1 MHYSK
6 KIFLALFSMTLIVGC
21 GSQDSNDEK
30 AFNLALESIGGADMI
45 QSLDEYLI
53 KSERDEYIM
62 GQGPEPGKGMML
74 LAAPTTNVS
83 HKLSQNAIRVDLI
96 TTLAAREGGYI
107 TREVNTLLVGDE
119 GYLSEDDPMGI
130 VKEKDKVL
138 TPDKAAAAMKTERLL
153 NPHLLINEVLNDSSL
168 LVDVDASSADKN
180 EGWRYKENEVFPVTV
195 DRLRQTGL
203 RTLVANKEW
212 EQQASQ
218 KEFFPKMINK
228 TLIEPDWLDKW
239 KANTE
244 IDENDYLTF
253 SIKDKVY
260 PITFYVNKD
269 SGLIAKIST
278 MEWDVVYGDIEIE
291 VKFDNWDFSQ
301 EIPFPMTVRMSQGGA
316 PRWEIRRDSV
326 EIDPGFSED
335 HFDQPPGLKYIHNE
349 SFAQRGWEISQT
361 MRMFTLSGAYRPE
374 LKWTALADGIHY
386 LSALPL
392 DGIYTLIVEQENG
405 VVVIEP
411 GMNDLKGEEVAKW
424 IYANIPNKPITHII
438 PTHHHNDHGA
448 GIRPYIAEGAD
459 LVVHESA
466 VDFYQAQINRPK
478 SSVVIDA
485 LDRLDDRNNEVIT
498 GVSPDE
504 PYVIDDPE
512 RPVIVYPVLNGH
524 TEDMTVALIGNVNML
539 YAGDLYVSGV
549 ARDKRSGTKRGPNVV
564 PYHSAISLNEAIK
577 EFNIPADILLGS
589 HDVEPVSYQD
599 LIDYITD

>member
-45 QSLDEYLI
+45 QGLDEYLI

-107 TREVNTLLVGDE
+107 TREINTLLVGDE

-326 EIDPGFSED
+326 EINPGFSED

>member
-107 TREVNTLLVGDE
+107 TREVNTLLIGDE

-153 NPHLLINEVLNDSSL
+153 NPHLLINEVLNNSSL

-326 EIDPGFSED
+326 EINPGFSED

-349 SFAQRGWEISQT
+349 SFAHRGWEISQT

-466 VDFYQAQINRPK
+466 VDFYRAQIDRPK

-524 TEDMTVALIGNVNML
+524 TEDMTVALIGNANML

>member
-1 MHYSK
+1 MNHSK
-6 KIFLALFSMTLIVGC
+6 KIFILVFLLTFIIGC
-21 GSQDSNDEK
+21 GTKEPGQKE
-30 AFNLALESIGGADMI
+30 AFDLAVQSLGGEDLI
-45 QSLDEYLI
+45 ENLDEYLI

-83 HKLSQNAIRVDLI
+83 HKLSQKAIRVDLI
-96 TTLAAREGGYI
+96 TTLAAREGGYL
-107 TREVNTLLVGDE
+107 TREVNTLLLGNE

-138 TPDKAAAAMKTERLL
+138 SPDKAAAAIKTERLL
-153 NPHLLINEVLNDSSL
+153 NPHLLINEVLNDLSL
-168 LVDVDASSADKN
+168 LIGDEIPNQNK
-180 EGWRYKENEVFPVTV
+180 GWRYREDEVFPVTV
-195 DRLRQTGL
+195 DRLRQSGL
-203 RTLVANKEW
+203 RTLVANEEW
-212 EQQASQ
+212 EERASK

-228 TLIEPDWLDKW
+228 TLIEPDWFKNW
-239 KANTE
+239 KQNTVINE
-244 IDENDYLTF
+244 QEYLTF

-260 PITFYVNKD
+260 PITFFVNKE
-269 SGLIAKIST
+269 SGLIDKIST

-291 VKFDNWDFSQ
+291 VRFDDWDLSQ
-301 EIPFPMTVRMSQGGA
+301 DIPFPMTVRMSQGGA

-326 EIDPGFSED
+326 QINPSFSGD
-335 HFDQPPGLKYIHNE
+335 HFDRPGDLKYVHNE
-349 SFAQRGWEISQT
+349 SFARRGWEVSQT
-361 MRMFTLSGAYRPE
+361 MRMFTLSGAYRPK
-374 LKWTALADGIHY
+374 LKWDKLSDGIHY

-392 DGIYTLIVEQENG
+392 DGIYTLVIEQQNG
-405 VVVIEP
+405 VVVVEP

-424 IYANIPNKPITHII
+424 INANIPNKPITHII

-466 VDFYQAQINRPK
+466 IDFYRAQINRPK

-485 LDRLDDRNNEVIT
+485 LDRLQPREAESII
-498 GVSPDE
+498 GVSSSK
-504 PYVIDDPE
+504 PYLIDDPE
-512 RPVIVYPVLNGH
+512 RPVTVYPVMNGH
-524 TEDMTVALIGNVNML
+524 VEDMTVSLVGNVNML

>member
-107 TREVNTLLVGDE
+107 TREINTLLVGDE

-153 NPHLLINEVLNDSSL
+153 NPHLLINEVLNNSSL

-326 EIDPGFSED
+326 EINPGFSED

-466 VDFYQAQINRPK
+466 VDFYQAQISRPK

>member
-1 MHYSK
+1 MNHSK
-6 KIFLALFSMTLIVGC
+6 KIFILVFLLTFIIGC
-21 GSQDSNDEK
+21 GIKEPVQKE
-30 AFNLALESIGGADMI
+30 AFDLAVQSLGGEDLI
-45 QSLDEYLI
+45 ENLDEYLI

-83 HKLSQNAIRVDLI
+83 HKLSQKAIRVDLI

-107 TREVNTLLVGDE
+107 TREVNTLLLGNE

-138 TPDKAAAAMKTERLL
+138 TPDKAAAAIKTERLL
-153 NPHLLINEVLNDSSL
+153 NPHLLINEVLNDLSL
-168 LVDVDASSADKN
+168 LISDEIPNQNK
-180 EGWRYKENEVFPVTV
+180 GWRYREDEVFPVTV
-195 DRLRQTGL
+195 DRLRQSGL
-203 RTLVANKEW
+203 RTLVANEEW
-212 EQQASQ
+212 EERASK

-228 TLIEPDWLDKW
+228 TLIEPDWFKNW
-239 KANTE
+239 KQNTVINE
-244 IDENDYLTF
+244 QEYLTF

-260 PITFYVNKD
+260 PITFFINKE
-269 SGLIAKIST
+269 SGLIDKIST

-291 VKFDNWDFSQ
+291 VRFDDWDLSQ
-301 EIPFPMTVRMSQGGA
+301 DIPFPMTVRMSQGGA

-326 EIDPGFSED
+326 QINPSFSGD
-335 HFDQPPGLKYIHNE
+335 HFDRPGDLKYVHNE
-349 SFAQRGWEISQT
+349 SFARRGWEVSQT
-361 MRMFTLSGAYRPE
+361 MRMFTLSGAYRPK
-374 LKWTALADGIHY
+374 LKWDKLSDGIHY

-392 DGIYTLIVEQENG
+392 DGIYTLVIEQQNG
-405 VVVIEP
+405 VVVVEP

-424 IYANIPNKPITHII
+424 INANIPNKPITHII

-466 VDFYQAQINRPK
+466 IDFYRAQINRPK

-485 LDRLDDRNNEVIT
+485 LDRLQPREAEAII
-498 GVSPDE
+498 GVSSSE
-504 PYVIDDPE
+504 PYLIDDPE
-512 RPVIVYPVLNGH
+512 RPVTVYPVMNGH
-524 TEDMTVALIGNVNML
+524 VEDMTVSLVGNVNML

-589 HDVEPVSYQD
+589 HDIEPVSYQD

>member
-1 MHYSK
+1 MNHSK
-6 KIFLALFSMTLIVGC
+6 KIFILVFLLTFIIGC
-21 GSQDSNDEK
+21 GTKEPGQKE
-30 AFNLALESIGGADMI
+30 AFDLAVQSLGGEDLI
-45 QSLDEYLI
+45 ENLDEYLI

-83 HKLSQNAIRVDLI
+83 HKLSQKAIRVDLI

-107 TREVNTLLVGDE
+107 TREVNTLLLGNE

-138 TPDKAAAAMKTERLL
+138 SPDKAAAAIKTERLL
-153 NPHLLINEVLNDSSL
+153 NPHLLINEVLNDLSL
-168 LVDVDASSADKN
+168 LIGDEIPNQNK
-180 EGWRYKENEVFPVTV
+180 GWRYREDEVFPVTV
-195 DRLRQTGL
+195 DRLRQSGL
-203 RTLVANKEW
+203 RTLVANEEW
-212 EQQASQ
+212 EERASK

-228 TLIEPDWLDKW
+228 TLIEPDWFKNW
-239 KANTE
+239 KQNTVINE
-244 IDENDYLTF
+244 QEYLTF
-253 SIKDKVY
+253 SINDKVY
-260 PITFYVNKD
+260 PITFFVNKE
-269 SGLIAKIST
+269 SGLIDKIST

-291 VKFDNWDFSQ
+291 VRFDDWDLSQ
-301 EIPFPMTVRMSQGGA
+301 DIPFPMTVRMSQGGA

-326 EIDPGFSED
+326 QINPSFSGD
-335 HFDQPPGLKYIHNE
+335 HFDRPGDLKYVHNE
-349 SFAQRGWEISQT
+349 SFARRGWEVSQT
-361 MRMFTLSGAYRPE
+361 MRMFTLSGAYRPK
-374 LKWTALADGIHY
+374 LKWDKLSDGIHY

-392 DGIYTLIVEQENG
+392 DGIYTLVIEQQNG
-405 VVVIEP
+405 VVVVEP

-424 IYANIPNKPITHII
+424 INANIPNKPITHII

-466 VDFYQAQINRPK
+466 IDFYRAQINRPK

-485 LDRLDDRNNEVIT
+485 LDRLQPREAEAII
-498 GVSPDE
+498 GVSSSE
-504 PYVIDDPE
+504 PYLIDDPE
-512 RPVIVYPVLNGH
+512 RPVTVYPVMNGH
-524 TEDMTVALIGNVNML
+524 VEDMTVSLVGNVNML

>member
-45 QSLDEYLI
+45 QGLDEYLI

-244 IDENDYLTF
+244 INENDYLTF

-326 EIDPGFSED
+326 EINPGFSED

>member
-107 TREVNTLLVGDE
+107 TREVNTLLIGDE

-326 EIDPGFSED
+326 EINPGFSED

-466 VDFYQAQINRPK
+466 VDFYKAQINRPK
-478 SSVVIDA
+478 SSIVIDA

-524 TEDMTVALIGNVNML
+524 TEDMTVALIGNANML

>member
-6 KIFLALFSMTLIVGC
+6 KIFLALFSTTLIVGC

-30 AFNLALESIGGADMI
+30 AFNLALESLGGADMI
-45 QSLDEYLI
+45 QGLDEYLI

-107 TREVNTLLVGDE
+107 TREINTLLVGDE

-168 LVDVDASSADKN
+168 LFDVDASSSEKN

-212 EQQASQ
+212 EEQASQ

-326 EIDPGFSED
+326 EIVPDFSED
-335 HFDQPPGLKYIHNE
+335 HFDQPPGLEYIHNE

-374 LKWTALADGIHY
+374 LKWTPLADGIHY

-448 GIRPYIAEGAD
+448 GVRPYIAEGAD

-466 VDFYQAQINRPK
+466 VDFYRAQINRPK

-485 LDRLDDRNNEVIT
+485 LDRLDDRETEVIT

-524 TEDMTVALIGNVNML
+524 TEDMTVALIGNANML

>member
-153 NPHLLINEVLNDSSL
+153 NPHLLINEVLNNSSL

-326 EIDPGFSED
+326 EINPGFSED

-374 LKWTALADGIHY
+374 LKWTPLADGIHY

-466 VDFYQAQINRPK
+466 VDFYRAQIDRPK

-524 TEDMTVALIGNVNML
+524 TEDMTVALIGNANML

>member
-45 QSLDEYLI
+45 QGLDEYLI

-326 EIDPGFSED
+326 EINPGFSED

>member
-326 EIDPGFSED
+326 EINPGFSED

-589 HDVEPVSYQD
+589 HDVETVSYQD

>member
-1 MHYSK
+1 MNHSK
-6 KIFLALFSMTLIVGC
+6 KIFILVFLLTFIIGC
-21 GSQDSNDEK
+21 GIKEPGQKE
-30 AFNLALESIGGADMI
+30 AFDLAVQSLGGEDLI
-45 QSLDEYLI
+45 ENLDEYLI

-83 HKLSQNAIRVDLI
+83 HKLSQKAIRVDLI
-96 TTLAAREGGYI
+96 TTLAAREGGYL
-107 TREVNTLLVGDE
+107 TREVNTLLLGNE

-138 TPDKAAAAMKTERLL
+138 SPDKAAAAIKTERLL
-153 NPHLLINEVLNDSSL
+153 NPHLLINEVLNDLSL
-168 LVDVDASSADKN
+168 LIGDEIPNQNK
-180 EGWRYKENEVFPVTV
+180 GWRYREDEVFPVTV
-195 DRLRQTGL
+195 DRLRQSGL
-203 RTLVANKEW
+203 RTLVANEEW
-212 EQQASQ
+212 EERASK

-228 TLIEPDWLDKW
+228 TLIEPDWFKNW
-239 KANTE
+239 KQNTVINE
-244 IDENDYLTF
+244 QEYLTF

-260 PITFYVNKD
+260 PITFFVNKE
-269 SGLIAKIST
+269 SGLIDKIST

-291 VKFDNWDFSQ
+291 VRFDDWDLSRD
-301 EIPFPMTVRMSQGGA
+301 IPFPMTVRMSQGGA

-326 EIDPGFSED
+326 QINPSFSGD
-335 HFDQPPGLKYIHNE
+335 HFDRPGDLKYVHNE
-349 SFAQRGWEISQT
+349 SFARRGWEVSQT
-361 MRMFTLSGAYRPE
+361 MRMFTLSGAYRPK
-374 LKWTALADGIHY
+374 LKWDKLSDGIHY

-392 DGIYTLIVEQENG
+392 DGIYTLVIEQQNG
-405 VVVIEP
+405 VVVVEP

-424 IYANIPNKPITHII
+424 INANIPNKPITHII

-466 VDFYQAQINRPK
+466 IDFYRAQINRPK

-485 LDRLDDRNNEVIT
+485 LDRLQPREAESII
-498 GVSPDE
+498 GVSSSK
-504 PYVIDDPE
+504 PYLIDDPE
-512 RPVIVYPVLNGH
+512 RPVTVYPVMNGH
-524 TEDMTVALIGNVNML
+524 VEDMTVSLVGNVNML

-577 EFNIPADILLGS
+577 EFNIPADTLLGS

>member
-1 MHYSK
+1 MNHSK
-6 KIFLALFSMTLIVGC
+6 KIFILVFLLTFIIGC
-21 GSQDSNDEK
+21 GTKEPGQKE
-30 AFNLALESIGGADMI
+30 AFDLAVQSLGGEDLI
-45 QSLDEYLI
+45 ENLDEYLI

-83 HKLSQNAIRVDLI
+83 HKLSQKAIRVDLI
-96 TTLAAREGGYI
+96 TTLAAREGGYL
-107 TREVNTLLVGDE
+107 TREVNTLLLGNE

-138 TPDKAAAAMKTERLL
+138 TPDKAAAAIKTERLL
-153 NPHLLINEVLNDSSL
+153 NPHLLINEVLNDLSL
-168 LVDVDASSADKN
+168 LIGDEIPNQNK
-180 EGWRYKENEVFPVTV
+180 GWRYREDEVFPVTV
-195 DRLRQTGL
+195 DRLRQSGL
-203 RTLVANKEW
+203 RTLVANEEW
-212 EQQASQ
+212 EERASK

-228 TLIEPDWLDKW
+228 TLIEPDWFKNW
-239 KANTE
+239 KQNTVINE
-244 IDENDYLTF
+244 QEYLTF
-253 SIKDKVY
+253 SINDKVY
-260 PITFYVNKD
+260 PITFFVNKE
-269 SGLIAKIST
+269 SGLIDKIST

-291 VKFDNWDFSQ
+291 VRFDDWDLSQ
-301 EIPFPMTVRMSQGGA
+301 DIPFPMTVRMSQGGA

-326 EIDPGFSED
+326 QINPSFSGD
-335 HFDQPPGLKYIHNE
+335 HFDRPGDLKYVHNE
-349 SFAQRGWEISQT
+349 SFARRGWEVSQT
-361 MRMFTLSGAYRPE
+361 MRMFTLSGAYRPK
-374 LKWTALADGIHY
+374 LKWDKLSDGIHY

-392 DGIYTLIVEQENG
+392 DGIYTLVIEQQNG
-405 VVVIEP
+405 VVVVEP

-424 IYANIPNKPITHII
+424 INANIPNKPITHII

-466 VDFYQAQINRPK
+466 IDFYRAQINRPK

-485 LDRLDDRNNEVIT
+485 LDRLQPREAESII
-498 GVSPDE
+498 GVSSSK
-504 PYVIDDPE
+504 PYLIDDPE
-512 RPVIVYPVLNGH
+512 RPVTVYPVMNGH
-524 TEDMTVALIGNVNML
+524 VEDMTVSLVGNVNML

>member
-212 EQQASQ
+212 ELQASQ

-326 EIDPGFSED
+326 EINPGFSED

>member
-326 EIDPGFSED
+326 EINPGFSED

-374 LKWTALADGIHY
+374 LKWTPLADGIHY

-466 VDFYQAQINRPK
+466 IDFYQAQINRPK

-524 TEDMTVALIGNVNML
+524 TEDMTVALIGNANML

>member
-326 EIDPGFSED
+326 EINPGFSED

-466 VDFYQAQINRPK
+466 VDFYRAQIDRPK

>member
-326 EIDPGFSED
+326 EINPGFSED